1 MTPESTVGFYTIPAF
16 DPETHNVTGT
26 SRLVIVELK
35 KPGLVLGSE
44 AKQQVWKYVKE
55 LIAKGLVTDGTL
67 VAGFALGEFVEAAE
81 ASVLTEREG
90 QVRIRP
96 LLYSS
101 FLTQAEKRMFNLRK
115 RLQEAPFLRDKGLVE
130 FVATPAKPES
140 APNLFDLPAVQ
151 TA

>member
-1 MTPESTVGFYTIPAF
+1 MNGS
-16 DPETHNVTGT
+16 

-44 AKQQVWKYVKE
+44 EKQQVWKYVKE

-67 VAGFALGEFVEAAE
+67 VVGFVLGEHVEAAE
-81 ASVLTEREG
+81 ASVLAEREG

-115 RLQEAPFLRDKGLVE
+115 CLQEAPFLRDKGLVE
-130 FVATPAKPES
+130 FVNMPVQSEGAPA
-140 APNLFDLPAVQ
+140 LFDAPR
-151 TA
+151 